1 MCTKFPRYADRL
13 KEATMLLDFLFFA
26 GQVLNLAALAY
37 GAYLMLSYGRKKS
50 IAKAV
55 EKTRFA
61 EFDAFQ

>member
-1 MCTKFPRYADRL
+1 
-13 KEATMLLDFLFFA
+13 MLLDFLFFA

-37 GAYLMLSYGRKKS
+37 GAYLVLSYGRKKS